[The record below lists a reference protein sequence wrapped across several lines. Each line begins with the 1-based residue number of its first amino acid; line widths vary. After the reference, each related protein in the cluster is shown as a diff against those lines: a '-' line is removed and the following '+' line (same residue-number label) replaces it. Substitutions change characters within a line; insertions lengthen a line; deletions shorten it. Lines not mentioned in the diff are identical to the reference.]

1 MSTQHGTRDKKT
13 FIPYRDSVLTWLL
26 KESLGGNSK
35 TVMVA
40 GKIIYKLVMWCFCF
54 TLRLKL
60 IHPEA
65 KAYHPEAIT
74 YLIPFSA

>member
-1 MSTQHGTRDKKT
+1 MSTQYGTRDKKV

-40 GKIIYKLVMWCFCF
+40 SKSFKLNTSSY
-54 TLRLKL
+54 TLNANNHVLKL
-60 IHPEA
+60 TE
-65 KAYHPEAIT
+65 
-74 YLIPFSA
+74 FF